1 MYFLLDACQHPTI
14 LRVLYFAYLF
24 WEILAVVIPI
34 GLIIMLMVD
43 FTKAVVISKENE
55 QVKSMKLVS
64 KRIMY
69 AVLIFATPWL
79 VSLVMT
85 TLDGVGVELGGDYM
99 QCITTVK
106 NIANGTENIEKYD
119 KLLEEEEEEERLKY
133 AASRS
138 FNNQT
143 DLIKANYSA
152 NYDNLQQCTDS
163 RWSSYPVCLKSKT
176 ICSSGCG
183 YMAYTM
189 VVRHFGYTNITPPN
203 IVDIACN
210 EYGYT
215 GSAASIQFL
224 TSGILNNRYGI
235 KVRVIANSYDASP
248 PSKINENKKY
258 LSTMK
263 KGLRE
268 GKAYIILQPGH
279 YLSILGINNDD
290 TIIVGDS
297 GRGYGS
303 TNKYTLESF
312 YEATKNSPNND
323 CETSCGWTFIGEYS
337 K

>member
-1 MYFLLDACQHPTI
+1 
-14 LRVLYFAYLF
+14 
-24 WEILAVVIPI
+24 
-34 GLIIMLMVD
+34 
-43 FTKAVVISKENE
+43 
-55 QVKSMKLVS
+55 
-64 KRIMY
+64 
-69 AVLIFATPWL
+69 
-79 VSLVMT
+79 
-85 TLDGVGVELGGDYM
+85 
-99 QCITTVK
+99 
-106 NIANGTENIEKYD
+106 
-119 KLLEEEEEEERLKY
+119 
-133 AASRS
+133 
-138 FNNQT
+138 
-143 DLIKANYSA
+143 
-152 NYDNLQQCTDS
+152 
-163 RWSSYPVCLKSKT
+163 
-176 ICSSGCG
+176 
-183 YMAYTM
+183 MAYTM

-215 GSAASIQFL
+215 DSAASIQFL

-235 KVRVIANSYDASP
+235 KERVIANSYGASP